1 MNFILKMAGRT
12 VCAGRCIKYRI
23 DMAVDTGNGG
33 VGTAQNEVRVIVVIE
48 QGCGPLIV
56 GMTAAA
62 IRTMMPVVLVVLEM
76 AADTLRFEF
85 IAERVFS
92 VTIVAG

>member
-1 MNFILKMAGRT
+1 
-12 VCAGRCIKYRI
+12 
-23 DMAVDTGNGG
+23 MAVDTGNGG
-33 VGTAQNEVRVIVVIE
+33 VGATQNEVRVIVVIE

-62 IRTMMPVVLVVLEM
+62 IRTMMSVVLVVLEM